1 MTDRRRYNLSVLRPA
16 ERFLDRLERSQP
28 ADLARIEDAIEE
40 LADDPRPS
48 GCKPLTGYRN
58 VWRHRVGN
66 YRICCQ
72 IDDGQLVVLAITIS
86 TRDDVYEL
94 LRRHLG
100 R

>member
-1 MTDRRRYNLSVLRPA
+1 LNAHRRYDVSLLLPA
-16 ERFLDRLERSQP
+16 ERFLDRLGRSQP
-28 ADLARIEDAIEE
+28 ADLARIEDAIED
-40 LADDPRPS
+40 LAEDTRPN

-66 YRICCQ
+66 YRICYQ
-72 IDDGQLVVLAITIS
+72 IDDGELVVLVITIS
-86 TRDDVYEL
+86 TRDDVCEL